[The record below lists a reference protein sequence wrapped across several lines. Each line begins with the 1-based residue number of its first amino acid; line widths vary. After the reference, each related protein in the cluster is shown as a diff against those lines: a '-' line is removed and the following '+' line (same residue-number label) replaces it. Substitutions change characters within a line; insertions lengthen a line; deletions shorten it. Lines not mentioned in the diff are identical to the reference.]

1 MQVVDVDVDILALL
15 FVPDC
20 SIVWNIRG
28 IYDTQYYLK
37 IRYVLYIVQSVVF
50 CGDDILFSC
59 LTQS

>member
-28 IYDTQYYLK
+28 IYDTQDYLLGTLHCS
-37 IRYVLYIVQSVVF
+37 I
-50 CGDDILFSC
+50 CC
-59 LTQS
+59 LLWG